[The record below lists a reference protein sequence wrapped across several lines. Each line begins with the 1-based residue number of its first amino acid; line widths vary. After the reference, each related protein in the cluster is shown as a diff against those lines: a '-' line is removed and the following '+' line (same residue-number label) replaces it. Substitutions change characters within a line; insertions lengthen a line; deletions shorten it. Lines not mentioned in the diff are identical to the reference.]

1 MIVHP
6 LRLAVLTRTVEPGR
20 FGTGVTR
27 WFVREV
33 ERSDEFKLD
42 LIDLSGT
49 PLETLPARI
58 EDADAVMIV
67 TAEYNHA
74 YPADVKAAIDA
85 VRRPWYAK
93 PVGFVVYGGRSGGL
107 RAAEQLRL
115 VFGELHAVT
124 IRDTLGFREEDF
136 TNGEPVDPTTSTA
149 AATLLTQLAWWSR
162 TLRDARTNPLPRLT
176 GPPGHHNRRR
186 PAAPRSGG
194 VRSAD
199 CDGLEIRNT
208 HRLTRVEANP

>member
-1 MIVHP
+1 MTVHP
-6 LRLAVLTRTVEPGR
+6 LRLVVLTRNVEAGR
-20 FGTGVTR
+20 FGTAVTR

-33 ERSDEFKLD
+33 ERSGEFKLD
-42 LIDLSGT
+42 LVDLSRT
-49 PLETLPARI
+49 ELAELPARI

-74 YPADVKAAIDA
+74 YPGDVKTAIDA

-124 IRDTLGFREEDF
+124 IRDTLAFREEDF
-136 TNGEPVDPTTSTA
+136 HDGTPVDPATSSA
-149 AATLLTQLAWWSR
+149 AEALLAQLAWWSR
-162 TLRDARTNPLPRLT
+162 ALRDARTTTPY
-176 GPPGHHNRRR
+176 
-186 PAAPRSGG
+186 PA
-194 VRSAD
+194 
-199 CDGLEIRNT
+199 
-208 HRLTRVEANP
+208 